1 MTIAWMMISDALL
14 QLIIRERQRNIKHQ
28 IMVSG
33 SSLPAYWLSNYF
45 ADIIFHS
52 LGAIVA
58 LLGIWMF
65 NIEVDG
71 IYYLFGL
78 VVLANPVFV
87 YFVTSF
93 FDKDESGS
101 LAINV
106 IFFVFGIIAPIA
118 LSVL

>member
-1 MTIAWMMISDALL
+1 
-14 QLIIRERQRNIKHQ
+14 
-28 IMVSG
+28 MVSG

-65 NIEVDG
+65 NIEVDE